1 MEPSYRL
8 RLYLLTALVL
18 VGFGALLSRLHEFQ
32 IERRDEFLQ
41 KVPGNRTVTVR
52 EPGIRGEITDRN
64 GITLAR
70 NLRNY
75 EVAFNLDEIRQA
87 YIAQRREE
95 PTIERVTQEK
105 GMPRKRSERDIV
117 TIVQESTLSVLA
129 DPKLDLFKPYNSREL
144 RVHYL
149 THGGLIPFSYRSD
162 LSYEEFS
169 KFAEHNLDLPGVY
182 LSIRP
187 QRQYPY
193 GALASHILGYL
204 KQWEKGDVPE
214 KATRRFNHYIG
225 DEKGIAGVEASMD
238 ETLRGLEGQKSI
250 VKDEKGRTIR
260 MSDYTKPGVGAKVQ
274 LTIDAPVQ
282 YLLENTLRLA
292 GRAAGV
298 IMDVNTGEVLAM
310 ASVPDYNPND
320 FIPSINQ
327 ERWDAYRSNS
337 QLAPLTNRA
346 ISTFEPGST
355 MKIPTAI
362 AGLLEGTGNRTFS
375 CDGYVSYGGRPIGCW
390 IWNMKKGRHG
400 SLDLTRAIQSSCN
413 PYFNKLANTIRNEA
427 MVEGCQMVG
436 IGRLTGIELP
446 EEAPGIL
453 PGSRAWRAAN
463 PNTPMTQSLNA
474 FLSIGQGD
482 TLATPLQMC
491 AVAATVA
498 NGGKFYRPRVVK
510 SAVAENGQIVI
521 GDIPR
526 VEVDLVQ
533 AGIKPEEIELI
544 RKGMWMSVNQAG
556 GTSGRVKLADVE
568 IAAKSGTAQTVDNGK
583 PSNNSWIISFAPY
596 ENPKYAVCI
605 MVQNAS
611 SGGGVCGP
619 LVNLVYR
626 GLFAR
631 DHDGV
636 RLPLK
641 PQSVESG
648 SLVTFNSRWLK
659 EQGLPEENLV
669 KILDIPADMIAAVEA
684 GDPNPS
690 AEAIAAVEIPELTE
704 EPDAGE
710 TGDEVGRILSTAPP
724 ESDAEA
730 PTPTI
735 TPEVDAEGS
744 AIPRAVPVA
753 DP

>member
-1 MEPSYRL
+1 MEHSFRF

-70 NLRNY
+70 NRRNY
-75 EVAFNLDEIRQA
+75 EVSFDLDEIRNA
-87 YIAQRREE
+87 YVAQRREE
-95 PTIERVTQEK
+95 PKIERLTQER

-129 DPKLDLFKPYNSREL
+129 DPDLDLFKPYNSNAL

-162 LSYEEFS
+162 LSYEEFA

-193 GALASHILGYL
+193 GALASHVLGYL
-204 KQWEKGDVPE
+204 KQWEKGDVSE
-214 KATRRFNHYIG
+214 SATRKFNHYIG
-225 DEKGIAGVEASMD
+225 DAKGIAGVEASMD
-238 ETLRGLEGQKSI
+238 DTLRGLEGQKSI

-260 MSDYTKPGVGAKVQ
+260 MSDYIKPGVGAKLQ

-298 IMDVNTGEVLAM
+298 VMDVNTGEVLAM

-327 ERWDAYRSNS
+327 DRWDSYRSNA
-337 QLAPLTNRA
+337 QLAPFTNRA
-346 ISTFEPGST
+346 ISSFEPGST
-355 MKIPTAI
+355 MKVPTAI

-375 CDGYVSYGGRPIGCW
+375 CDGFVSYGGRPIGCW

-400 SLDLTRAIQSSCN
+400 SQDLAKAIQQSCN

-436 IGRLTGIELP
+436 IGRATGIELP
-446 EEAPGIL
+446 KEDPGIL
-453 PGSRAWRAAN
+453 PGSRAWRANN

-482 TLATPLQMC
+482 TLASPLQMC
-491 AVAATVA
+491 AIAATVG
-498 NGGKFYRPRVVK
+498 NGGKYYRPRIVK
-510 SAVAENGQIVI
+510 NAVAENGQKVI

-526 VEVDLVQ
+526 LEVDLIQ
-533 AGIKPEEIELI
+533 AGIKPAELELV

-556 GTSGRVKLADVE
+556 GTSGRVRHPDIE

-583 PSNNSWIISFAPY
+583 PSNNSWIMSFAPY

-619 LVNLVYR
+619 LVNLIYR

-631 DHDGV
+631 DNEGV
-636 RLPLK
+636 RLPLR
-641 PQSVESG
+641 PQPVEKG
-648 SLVTFNSRWLK
+648 SLGSLNARWLK
-659 EQGLPEENLV
+659 ELGQPEQNLL
-669 KILDIPADMIAAVEA
+669 KILEIPADIIAAVEA

-690 AEAIAAVEIPELTE
+690 PEAIAAVEIPEMTE

-710 TGDEVGRILSTAPP
+710 TGEEVGQILASPAP
-724 ESDAEA
+724 ESDIEP

-744 AIPRAVPVA
+744 VIPRAVPV
-753 DP
+753 PEP